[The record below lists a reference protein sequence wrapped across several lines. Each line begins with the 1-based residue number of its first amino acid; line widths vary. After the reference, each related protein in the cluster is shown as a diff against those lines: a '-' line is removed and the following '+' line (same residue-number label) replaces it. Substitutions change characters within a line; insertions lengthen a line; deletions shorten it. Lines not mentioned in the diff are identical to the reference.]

1 MSKQINNDQFS
12 VLRIIKKS
20 PESSQRKLA
29 KNLGFSLGKLNYC
42 MKSLKDRG
50 MIKLKYFRKNPN
62 KLCYL
67 HLLTSKGI
75 TAKTKIT
82 TSLMKNSMKQYDEL
96 KKELK
101 DEK

>member
-12 VLRIIKKS
+12 VLRILKKS

-62 KLCYL
+62 KLSYL
-67 HLLTSKGI
+67 HLLTTKGI
-75 TAKTKIT
+75 TTKTKIT
-82 TSLMKNSMKQYDEL
+82 INLMKNSMKQYDEL